1 MIDDSDD
8 DAVGYGRPPKKYRWP
23 KGKSGNKHGRPKKA
37 KGTRNTLRDLLLTE
51 VTGTEGG
58 KPLSLTKLEILIL
71 AQISKA
77 AKGDTRA
84 FKAIMD
90 MAEQQGLL
98 SEIGDAVKSVSGED
112 AAIMANVLKRMQGSR

>member
-1 MIDDSDD
+1 MADNPDDES
-8 DAVGYGRPPKKYRWP
+8 VGYGRPPKKYRWQ
-23 KGKSGNKHGRPKKA
+23 KGRSGNSKGRPKKA
-37 KGTRNTLRDLLLTE
+37 KGTRSTLRDLLLAE

-58 KPLSLTKLEILIL
+58 KTVTLTKIEILIL

-90 MAEQQGLL
+90 LAEQHGLMH
-98 SEIGDAVKSVSGED
+98 EIGDAVKSVGGDD
-112 AAIMANVLKRMQGSR
+112 AAIMANVLKRMQRG